1 MAPETRESFDAKAR
15 AEGWTCTRCGK
26 AITFEDREAYREAQR
41 CARCHYETDTE
52 SGAIG
57 KL

>member
-1 MAPETRESFDAKAR
+1 MAPETREAFDAKAR
-15 AEGWTCTRCGK
+15 TEEWTCTRCGE
-26 AITFEDREAYREAQR
+26 AITFEDREAYREARR